1 MNAPHRVT
9 GVHAGT
15 VLRGETI
22 AQLNEAVAPPWG
34 TCGARAAAWTATSP
48 PPHDTREPSAG
59 GGAWIVSGVETSVS
73 PMMEVSTRACSS
85 ASRATLSRSP
95 WADGGSSYGAQG
107 FVLCAALR
115 DQCVIIRGVEQLLL
129 SDSPVSG
136 MVLATHEGA
145 QQECNRPDQL
155 WQCRY
160 HCYSDLG
167 FLLPIQ
173 TSPPPLTRTSAL
185 CQPSHLLSSVSTPR
199 QECCWPGG
207 DAVEAPPSSHRPP
220 SCRVA

>member
-1 MNAPHRVT
+1 MILAN
-9 GVHAGT
+9 
-15 VLRGETI
+15 
-22 AQLNEAVAPPWG
+22 Q
-34 TCGARAAAWTATSP
+34 ARAG
-48 PPHDTREPSAG
+48 E
-59 GGAWIVSGVETSVS
+59 
-73 PMMEVSTRACSS
+73 C
-85 ASRATLSRSP
+85 
-95 WADGGSSYGAQG
+95 GSSRVWRHRCRPRWEYRRGHAHLRPER
-107 FVLCAALR
+107 LCRAVHGPTEVHPTGRRGSCSALR

>member
-1 MNAPHRVT
+1 MDRLGCGDIVVAHD
-9 GVHAGT
+9 GSIDAGMLIC
-15 VLRGETI
+15 VPRG
-22 AQLNEAVAPPWG
+22 
-34 TCGARAAAWTATSP
+34 
-48 PPHDTREPSAG
+48 
-59 GGAWIVSGVETSVS
+59 SVVQS
-73 PMMEVSTRACSS
+73 MGRRRLGCRGSCS
-85 ASRATLSRSP
+85 
-95 WADGGSSYGAQG
+95 
-107 FVLCAALR
+107 ALR

-185 CQPSHLLSSVSTPR
+185 CQPSHLLSSVSIPR
-199 QECCWPGG
+199 QECCWPG
-207 DAVEAPPSSHRPP
+207 AMPWRHPHRRTTHPHFASRETALSQTPVPRTPSAGTSRW
-220 SCRVA
+220 

>member
-1 MNAPHRVT
+1 M
-9 GVHAGT
+9 
-15 VLRGETI
+15 L
-22 AQLNEAVAPPWG
+22 
-34 TCGARAAAWTATSP
+34 
-48 PPHDTREPSAG
+48 
-59 GGAWIVSGVETSVS
+59 
-73 PMMEVSTRACSS
+73 CS
-85 ASRATLSRSP
+85 
-95 WADGGSSYGAQG
+95 
-107 FVLCAALR
+107 ALR

-155 WQCRY
+155 RQCRY

-199 QECCWPGG
+199 QECCWPG
-207 DAVEAPPSSHRPP
+207 AMPWRHPIVAPPPLMSRRVRQRCHKLPFRGPLLRAPLGGDHTGWHERTNDCHPSHVRVD
-220 SCRVA
+220 SCTNVQLTPTSAIP

>member
-1 MNAPHRVT
+1 MILAN
-9 GVHAGT
+9 
-15 VLRGETI
+15 
-22 AQLNEAVAPPWG
+22 Q
-34 TCGARAAAWTATSP
+34 ARAGV
-48 PPHDTREPSAG
+48 R
-59 GGAWIVSGVETSVS
+59 IVSDVETSLS
-73 PMMEVSTRACSS
+73 LMMGVSTRACPS
-85 ASRATLSRSP
+85 ASRAALSCSP
-95 WADGGSSYGAQG
+95 WGDEGWGAG
-107 FVLCAALR
+107 VRALRCSALR

-155 WQCRY
+155 RQCRY

-199 QECCWPGG
+199 QECCWPG
-207 DAVEAPPSSHRPP
+207 AMPWRHPHRRTAHPHVALRETVLSQTPVPRTPSAGTSRW
-220 SCRVA
+220 

>member
-1 MNAPHRVT
+1 M
-9 GVHAGT
+9 
-15 VLRGETI
+15 
-22 AQLNEAVAPPWG
+22 
-34 TCGARAAAWTATSP
+34 
-48 PPHDTREPSAG
+48 
-59 GGAWIVSGVETSVS
+59 WIVSGVETSVS
-73 PMMEVSTRACSS
+73 PMMGVSTRACSS
-85 ASRATLSRSP
+85 ASRVTLSRSP

-107 FVLCAALR
+107 FVLCSALR

-185 CQPSHLLSSVSTPR
+185 CQPSHLLSSVSIPR
-199 QECCWPGG
+199 QECCWPG
-207 DAVEAPPSSHRPP
+207 AMPWRHPHRRTAHPHFASRETELSQTPVPRTPSAGTSRW
-220 SCRVA
+220 